1 MCCAVLVTIQVYYF
15 SSSECYDGSVRL
27 VGGENAAEGI
37 VELCRNFRWGGT
49 VCDMGWDD
57 RDAVVACRNAGFF
70 GGTLL
75 FYHDTSFGL
84 YVCLHNAYLS
94 SKLVSS
100 RDAQMRL
107 RLQFFLRWGSST
119 CSR

>member
-1 MCCAVLVTIQVYYF
+1 MCSAILVTIHIYHF

-27 VGGENAAEGI
+27 IGGENGAEGI

-75 FYHDTSFGL
+75 FTTIHYLGCT
-84 YVCLHNAYLS
+84 YVSIMHS
-94 SKLVSS
+94 S
-100 RDAQMRL
+100 AQN
-107 RLQFFLRWGSST
+107 
-119 CSR
+119 